1 MIIADNI
8 TKFYQVQ
15 GHRKMVFE
23 NLSLKLE
30 PGARIGLMGPN
41 GAGKS
46 TLLRLLCGVEKPNS
60 GTITRTSTLSWP
72 IGLNSGFI
80 GNLTAR
86 ENIRFVCRLF
96 NLSAKEKQEKVE
108 FVESFVE
115 IGPHFDMPV
124 STYSSG
130 MKSRIAFAMSMAF
143 DFDFYV
149 VDETLSA
156 GDPSFKK
163 KCEVIFNEKIQGKG
177 IIMVSHAVDVI
188 LKFCTQGIYLDRG
201 QLTYFDNIDD
211 IIQHYE
217 GTNPEKLKRFK
228 RKQRRQ
234 QREMAAAEA
243 EAEMIG

>member
-8 TKFYQVQ
+8 TKYYQVQ

-30 PGARIGLMGPN
+30 PGSRIALMGPN

-60 GTITRTSTLSWP
+60 GTVTRTSSLSWP

-80 GNLTAR
+80 GNLTSR
-86 ENIRFVCRLF
+86 ENIKFVCRLF
-96 NLSAKEKQEKVE
+96 NLSAEEKREKID
-108 FVESFVE
+108 FVQSFVE
-115 IGPHFDMPV
+115 IGSHFDMPV

-163 KCEVIFNEKIQGKG
+163 KCEIVFNQKIQEKG
-177 IIMVSHAVDVI
+177 IILVSHSVDVI
-188 LKFCTQGIYLDRG
+188 FKFCTRGIYLDNG

-211 IIQHYE
+211 IIHYYE
-217 GTNPEKLKRFK
+217 DTNPEKVKRFK
-228 RKQRRQ
+228 RKQREQKRNMVL
-234 QREMAAAEA
+234 EVSL
-243 EAEMIG
+243 